1 MTSLMR
7 KCLCLLGLLMWSS
20 IAVAQDYPTKPVK
33 WMVPFPAGGP
43 ADSMSRVITEKL
55 AVLLGQPVVIETRSG
70 AAGITGIAAVAKA
83 EPDGYTV
90 GIASSGTLAINLSL
104 RDNMPYHPLK
114 DLHLLTQLVSVPE
127 MLVVAD
133 SVPARTLP
141 ELIALAKS
149 QPGGLTYASTGVGGM
164 PHLAAELLKLT
175 ARIDVVHVPYTGAS
189 PAVNDLLGGHVKMM
203 FADLPILIG
212 NVQAGKLHALAIGSR
227 ARSPSV
233 PNVPTTAELGLPDV
247 QADNWYGLVV
257 ARATPATIAAKLQAA
272 TVEALGA
279 PEVKEKLAKLGASAV
294 GSSTAE
300 FTAYVEREIDKWAK
314 VIAAA
319 GLKVK

>member
-1 MTSLMR
+1 MPPMLR
-7 KCLCLLGLLMWSS
+7 LLCLLGLLLWPG
-20 IAVAQDYPTKPVK
+20 IACAQDYPTKPVK
-33 WMVPFPAGGP
+33 WIVPFPAGGP
-43 ADSMSRVITEKL
+43 ADSMSRVITEKM

-83 EPDGYTV
+83 EPDGYTI

-141 ELIALAKS
+141 DLIALAKS
-149 QPGGLTYASTGVGGM
+149 QPGSLTYASTGVGGM

-175 ARIDVVHVPYTGAS
+175 AQIDVVHVPYTGAS

-203 FADLPILIG
+203 FADLPVLIG

-227 ARSPSV
+227 TRSPSV

-257 ARATPATIAAKLQAA
+257 AKATPAAIAAKLQAA
-272 TVEALGA
+272 TVEALGS
-279 PEVKEKLAKLGASAV
+279 PEVREKLAKQGASAV
-294 GSSTAE
+294 GSSTVE

-314 VIAAA
+314 VVKAAN
-319 GLKVK
+319 LKGK

>member
-1 MTSLMR
+1 MLSTMR
-7 KCLCLLGLLMWSS
+7 FLCLLGLLTWPAAAS
-20 IAVAQDYPTKPVK
+20 AQDYPSKPIK
-33 WMVPFPAGGP
+33 WIVPFPAGGP
-43 ADSMSRVITEKL
+43 ADSMSRVITEKM
-55 AVLLGQPVVIETRSG
+55 AVLLGQPIVIETRAG
-70 AAGITGIAAVAKA
+70 AAGITGVASVAKA
-83 EPDGYTV
+83 DPDGYTI

-114 DLHLLTQLVSVPE
+114 DLLLLTQLVSVPE

-149 QPGGLTYASTGVGGM
+149 QPGKLTYASTGVGGM

-175 ARIDVVHVPYTGAS
+175 AGIDVVHVPYTGAS

-227 ARSPSV
+227 TRSPNV
-233 PNVPTTAELGLPDV
+233 PTVPTTAELGLPDV

-257 ARATPATIAAKLQAA
+257 AAATPAPIAAKLHAA
-272 TVEALGA
+272 VVEALRA
-279 PEVKEKLAKLGASAV
+279 PEVKEKLAKQGAVAV
-294 GSSTAE
+294 GNSTPE
-300 FTAYVEREIDKWAK
+300 FTAYVTSEIEKWAK
-314 VIAAA
+314 VVKAAN
-319 GLKVK
+319 LKTK